1 MREPAFWWRK
11 AGLACTLLAPAAACY
26 GAIAAGRMRRRG
38 TQAGVPVICVGN
50 FTLGGTGKT
59 PTAIAI
65 AEMLSAAGERPFLL
79 TRGYGGRE
87 AGPRL
92 VNTEAD
98 SAAEVGDE
106 ALLLARAVPTVV
118 ARDRVAGAAL
128 ARQLGATA
136 IVLDDGLQNASLHK
150 DFTLTVVDAERGF
163 GNGRGFPAG
172 PLRAP
177 LPAQLARSDALLL
190 VGGELPRDL
199 SFPAAK
205 QPVFHARLIA
215 DAATLERFRGRR
227 ILAFAG
233 IGHPE
238 KFFAILRAAGLQLAQ
253 CRAFP
258 DHHRF
263 TAGEAAD
270 LVKTAQR
277 ESLLLLTTEKD
288 RARMIGDPVCTELAA
303 HSEVLPVRMEFS
315 QRDELRDRLLAA
327 IKRGR

>member
-11 AGLACTLLAPAAACY
+11 PGLTSALLTPAAACY

-38 TQAGVPVICVGN
+38 AQAGVPVICVGN

-87 AGPRL
+87 AGPRP
-92 VNTEAD
+92 VKSEAD
-98 SAAEVGDE
+98 LPIDVGDE
-106 ALLLARAVPTVV
+106 ALLLARVARTIL

-128 ARQLGATA
+128 ARQLGATV
-136 IVLDDGLQNASLHK
+136 IVLDDGLQNSSLHK
-150 DFTLTVVDAERGF
+150 DFTLTVVDADRGF
-163 GNGRGFPAG
+163 GNGRVFPAG

-177 LPAQLARSDALLL
+177 LPVQLARSDALLL

-199 SFPAAK
+199 SFAAAK
-205 QPVFHARLIA
+205 QRVFHAGLIP
-215 DAATLERFRGRR
+215 DAATLERLRERR

-238 KFFAILRAAGLQLAQ
+238 KFFATLQAAGLELAQ

-270 LVKTAQR
+270 LVKAAQR
-277 ESLLLLTTEKD
+277 DRLLLLTTEKD
-288 RARMIGDPVCTELAA
+288 RARMTGDPVCTELAA

-315 QRDELRDRLLAA
+315 ECDELRARLLAA